1 MIISLDTSGP
11 LFSIALLRNGELEEK
26 TYKGNRENSERIIIE
41 INSLLKD
48 SSLSFEDVQGLAFCS
63 GPGSFSGVRVA
74 SGIAYGI
81 AFAKNIPIVGV
92 SSLEA
97 LAAIHPEKNTIS
109 CVDARMNQLY
119 IGMFESINGRP
130 RQLNDFGVYDP
141 GTLPSSRLDN
151 PIIIGSGVKI
161 YHEELRS
168 KYDSLNPTFIE
179 EDCALAGVVARLA
192 KNRLGDVFDLANAS
206 PIYIRNKVANTIIER
221 QKNKKS

>member
-1 MIISLDTSGP
+1 
-11 LFSIALLRNGELEEK
+11 
-26 TYKGNRENSERIIIE
+26 
-41 INSLLKD
+41 
-48 SSLSFEDVQGLAFCS
+48 
-63 GPGSFSGVRVA
+63 
-74 SGIAYGI
+74 
-81 AFAKNIPIVGV
+81 
-92 SSLEA
+92 
-97 LAAIHPEKNTIS
+97 
-109 CVDARMNQLY
+109 
-119 IGMFESINGRP
+119 MFESINGRP
-130 RQLNDFGVYDP
+130 RQLNDLGVYDP